1 MTIASPVPLTTRN
14 ADLGDL
20 HALLRDQ
27 HARKVDV
34 PVGAAQIRAVGTSL
48 ELIDTPPV
56 LSDAGVTDSAGLYL
70 PTEIFDQ
77 GLADKLGI
85 PLPYL
90 RRLRAERPGLYAA
103 NVNGWLETDE
113 RRFLVRALRGTGD
126 GAGVARAFLSDR
138 YKIIDNLDVLMATL
152 DGVRLAG
159 VDVRIDGCDLTERR
173 MYVRVVCEQVAALAP
188 DLLRNYRSP
197 FTGASG
203 ADNPLV
209 LAGFVISNSE
219 TGCGAF
225 TVTPR
230 LLVQV
235 CNNGVTINADAHRHV
250 HLGGRLDDEGDG
262 GIIRWSGDTQDKNL
276 ALITAKTRD
285 AITTFLDIDYVK
297 AKTRELTEAAGAELA
312 DPEKAIRAVATK
324 LRFTEEQQRDILRH
338 FIRGGDLTAGGVMH
352 AVTSVAQTID
362 DADTAHDMEGQ
373 ALRALH
379 LAATGI

>member
-1 MTIASPVPLTTRN
+1 VPLTTRN

-48 ELIDTPPV
+48 ELIDTPPL

-103 NVNGWLETDE
+103 NVNVWLETDE

-126 GAGVARAFLSDR
+126 GAGVVRAFLSDR

-159 VDVRIDGCDLTERR
+159 VD
-173 MYVRVVCEQVAALAP
+173 
-188 DLLRNYRSP
+188 
-197 FTGASG
+197 
-203 ADNPLV
+203 
-209 LAGFVISNSE
+209 
-219 TGCGAF
+219 
-225 TVTPR
+225 
-230 LLVQV
+230 
-235 CNNGVTINADAHRHV
+235 
-250 HLGGRLDDEGDG
+250 
-262 GIIRWSGDTQDKNL
+262 
-276 ALITAKTRD
+276 
-285 AITTFLDIDYVK
+285 
-297 AKTRELTEAAGAELA
+297 
-312 DPEKAIRAVATK
+312 
-324 LRFTEEQQRDILRH
+324 
-338 FIRGGDLTAGGVMH
+338 
-352 AVTSVAQTID
+352 
-362 DADTAHDMEGQ
+362 
-373 ALRALH
+373 
-379 LAATGI
+379 